1 MPLSV
6 VLVGAVVVLIIGAVG
21 VTSLALGTASQS
33 DVVRSERGARGAS
46 FRHTVIRRIN
56 SAFLRFR
63 VGEALSTALIQANI
77 RQIYAIEY
85 FLGGLLVTLLVL
97 VSLLNVI
104 APFYAVLLAAS
115 VGWGLWAVLSYLRE
129 RQRQKFIA
137 QLPEFARIM
146 ANSTNAGLSMSS
158 SLRVAAHELA
168 DPAGRELTIL
178 ERELAVGTPLDV
190 GLERMSDRIKGRDLD
205 VLVST
210 LVISQRAGGSLISAL
225 RGLSTTLED
234 RKETRREVK
243 TIVTQSSFTGY
254 LVVAFGVGFVLVMN
268 MMTPGLLYKLTST
281 VIGQIAIVLA
291 AIAYAAGLLMIH
303 RLTRVKL

>member
-1 MPLSV
+1 M
-6 VLVGAVVVLIIGAVG
+6 
-21 VTSLALGTASQS
+21 
-33 DVVRSERGARGAS
+33 
-46 FRHTVIRRIN
+46 
-56 SAFLRFR
+56 
-63 VGEALSTALIQANI
+63 
-77 RQIYAIEY
+77 
-85 FLGGLLVTLLVL
+85 L

-104 APFYAVLLAAS
+104 APFYAVLLAAL

-291 AIAYAAGLLMIH
+291 ALAYAAGLLMIH

>member
-6 VLVGAVVVLIIGAVG
+6 VLAGAVVVLVIGAIG
-21 VTSLALGTASQS
+21 FTSLALGTASQS

-56 SAFLRFR
+56 AAFVRFR
-63 VGEALSTALIQANI
+63 VGEVLSTALVQANI

-85 FLGGLLVTLLVL
+85 LVGGLLVCLVVML
-97 VSLLNVI
+97 AGLNTV
-104 APFYAVLLAAS
+104 APFYAVVLAAV
-115 VGWGLWAVLSYLRE
+115 VGWGLWSLLSFLRE
-129 RQRQKFIA
+129 RQRQRFIA
-137 QLPEFARIM
+137 QLPEFARVM
-146 ANSTNAGLSMSS
+146 ANSTNAGLSMAS
-158 SLRVAAHELA
+158 SLRIAAHELP
-168 DPAGRELTIL
+168 DPAGRELSIL

-190 GLERMSDRIKGRDLD
+190 ALERMSDRVKGRDLD

-254 LVVAFGVGFVLVMN
+254 LVVAFGVGFILVMN

-281 VIGQIAIVLA
+281 VIGQVAIVLA
-291 AIAYAAGLLMIH
+291 GIAYAVGLLLIH